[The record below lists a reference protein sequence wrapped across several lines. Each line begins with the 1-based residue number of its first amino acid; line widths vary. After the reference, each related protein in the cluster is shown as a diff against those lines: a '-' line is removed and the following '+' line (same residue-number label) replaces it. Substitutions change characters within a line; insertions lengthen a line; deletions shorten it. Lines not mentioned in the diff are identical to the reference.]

1 MFKTFLLL
9 DKLTTSHI
17 YQQKIKKKSIWKFAV
32 ARFLCQTAKNSRPGD
47 IVIHRAGAYRYRTR
61 LAQETPV
68 PFRRLPDTST
78 LASKFF
84 NRSFNRSTSVSALN
98 TMLCN
103 RRSHKNNGRHSEVIN
118 KHKLDPGRSNL
129 CNRNRG
135 DPGASECLITHDD
148 NLLGKW
154 THKQQ

>member
-1 MFKTFLLL
+1 M
-9 DKLTTSHI
+9 
-17 YQQKIKKKSIWKFAV
+17 KICCGPFPVPNGQEFATRRHCDSPGGGVPLSDETRTRNARSVQTV
-32 ARFLCQTAKNSRPGD
+32 ARHIDSCLKIFQ
-47 IVIHRAGAYRYRTR
+47 
-61 LAQETPV
+61 
-68 PFRRLPDTST
+68 PFFQSQHFR
-78 LASKFF
+78 KC
-84 NRSFNRSTSVSALN
+84 LN